1 MQDDVWGIG
10 YDLLPA
16 VGVGIGSFA
25 VLLAII
31 DCFMPEKKVLKFLL
45 SFTFLVSM
53 AVMVA
58 AVAYFAYNMVYHYV
72 KQSLDFGNLTVQQQE
87 DLAAGLNS
95 TVEQLEDDFEQFL
108 EDAVSNIF
116 NWSTLGAWGLISA
129 TICAVWEF
137 LLFIYYSVIGCCV
150 RA

>member
-1 MQDDVWGIG
+1 MILQ
-10 YDLLPA
+10 LL
-16 VGVGIGSFA
+16 VIVN
-25 VLLAII
+25 LLL
-31 DCFMPEKKVLKFLL
+31 DYRLL
-45 SFTFLVSM
+45 SP
-53 AVMVA
+53 
-58 AVAYFAYNMVYHYV
+58 H
-72 KQSLDFGNLTVQQQE
+72 K
-87 DLAAGLNS
+87 
-95 TVEQLEDDFEQFL
+95 EQLEDDFEQFL